1 MNLIAAA
8 PAGPSRQRICQ
19 ALGQPRH
26 RCYPDHRRGT
36 RTQSARVPVT
46 APRRLTAEQD
56 EAILTALHSARFID
70 ASPRQVYAQLLSEG
84 IVLASVAT
92 FYRRLRALGQSA
104 PRRLQ
109 RPPQRHV
116 RPQLTATA
124 PQQVWTWD
132 ITKLPT
138 FSRGVYL
145 NLYLIL
151 DLFSRYVVG
160 WMVSIKENAGLAKH
174 LFTRTLTAHAIARE
188 SLIVHLDHGSPM
200 TAHSF
205 TDLLGAMGVARS
217 YSRPR
222 VSNDNPFSESHFK
235 TLKYTPDYP
244 GRFEDA
250 EQARQWVRQFVPH
263 YNDRPHEGL
272 ALFTPADRFHGR
284 VAQVAAIRQ
293 QALTD
298 HYARYPQRHVNGAPI
313 VALPPTAVHI
323 NPDLATPAQ
332 QLLDTVGALRS
343 AATPVDTR
351 LPEVVT

>member
-1 MNLIAAA
+1 MSLVANA
-8 PAGPSRQRICQ
+8 PTGLSKRRICQ

-26 RCYPDHRRGT
+26 RCYPDHRR
-36 RTQSARVPVT
+36 RKAAPPAPARAT
-46 APRRLTAEQD
+46 ARRLSAEQD
-56 EAILTALHSARFID
+56 AAILRMLHNERFID
-70 ASPRQVYAQLLSEG
+70 ASPRQVHAQLLSEG
-84 IVLASVAT
+84 IVLASVST
-92 FYRRLRALGQSA
+92 FYRRLRALGQTSA
-104 PRRLQ
+104 RRQQ
-109 RPPQRHV
+109 RPPQRHA

-160 WMVSIKENAGLAKH
+160 WMISTKENAGLAKH
-174 LFTRTLTAHAIARE
+174 LFMRTLTAHAIARQ
-188 SLIVHLDHGSPM
+188 SLIVHQDRGSPM
-200 TAHSF
+200 TAHTF
-205 TDLLGAMGVARS
+205 TELLGAMGVARS

-244 GRFEDA
+244 GRFENA
-250 EQARQWVRQFVPH
+250 EQARQWVRRFVPH

-272 ALFTPADRFHGR
+272 ALFTPADVFHDR
-284 VAQVAAIRQ
+284 VSTIAAIRQ

-298 HYARYPQRHVNGAPI
+298 HYALYPERYVNGAPT
-313 VALPPTAVHI
+313 VPLPPTAVHI
-323 NPDLATPAQ
+323 NPDLAMEAS
-332 QLLDTVGALRS
+332 QLLGTSGALRIVP
-343 AATPVDTR
+343 TPVDTV
-351 LPEVVT
+351 LPDVVT